1 MAQAEDSEPQ
11 AIKARQVNVRM
22 TAEQERRLKQYSAKH
37 GLTTNTV
44 VLAAL
49 CAMIEGFENPDT
61 HSPKLIQPESD

>member
-1 MAQAEDSEPQ
+1 MAQAEDNQPQ

-22 TAEQERRLKQYSAKH
+22 TAEQERRLKQYCVKH

-49 CAMIEGFENPDT
+49 CAMIEGFENPDM
-61 HSPKLIQPESD
+61 HSPKLIQPEGD